1 MGRALRRKL
10 KLEQILR
17 HLEVRYDLIMSR
29 SETHLRELTREHAK
43 KYGTLVGAGGDSTF
57 HIMVNEIMAAG
68 AEVNFGLIGVGSSN
82 DITLEFG
89 LDSLEKACRAL
100 KGGRVRKI
108 DLGCIREGGTPLPYF
123 LGQANIGLGAFV
135 NMRVAEAALRKPWL
149 AKRQTLA
156 GILGIRMAYR
166 SKSIPLPL
174 KVKGRAFG
182 SPLARDLY
190 PRASTAEVDPRVKP
204 GAPAAVD
211 AEARRAEGDFVAAIF
226 SNVRFW
232 ATGKII
238 APEAVPDD
246 GQLDACLIRDCSF
259 LRLARISRL
268 ANAGR
273 HAEAGE
279 VEIRRAPA
287 FEVASDKPFE
297 IQSDGEIIRTSD
309 GRSAFQKVTF
319 SIVPRALNLICP

>member
-1 MGRALRRKL
+1 VPTERISILYNPSAGMGRALRRKL
-10 KLEQILR
+10 KLERILR

-57 HIMVNEIMAAG
+57 HIMVNELVPAG

-100 KGGRVRKI
+100 KGGRVRKV
-108 DLGCIREGGTPLPYF
+108 DLGCIREGGTPLSYF

-135 NMRVAEAALRKPWL
+135 NIRIAETALRKPWL
-149 AKRQTLA
+149 ARRQTLA

-174 KVKGRAFG
+174 K
-182 SPLARDLY
+182 
-190 PRASTAEVDPRVKP
+190 
-204 GAPAAVD
+204 VD

-238 APEAVPDD
+238 APGAVPDD

-273 HAEAGE
+273 HAEADE

-287 FEVASDKPFE
+287 FEVTSDKPFE
-297 IQSDGEIIRTSD
+297 IQSDGEIIRTPD
-309 GRSAFQKVTF
+309 GRPLFHKVTF

>member
-1 MGRALRRKL
+1 MPAERISILYNPSAGMGRALRRKL

-68 AEVNFGLIGVGSSN
+68 ANVNFGLIGVGSSN

-89 LDSLEKACRAL
+89 VDSLEKACRAL
-100 KGGRVRKI
+100 KGGRARRI
-108 DLGCIREGGTPLPYF
+108 DLGCVREGGTPLRYF
-123 LGQANIGLGAFV
+123 IGQANIGLGAFV
-135 NMRVAEAALRKPWL
+135 NMRVSETALRKPWL

-156 GILGIRMAYR
+156 GVLSIRKAYR
-166 SKSIPLPL
+166 SKSIPLP
-174 KVKGRAFG
+174 VKI
-182 SPLARDLY
+182 
-190 PRASTAEVDPRVKP
+190 
-204 GAPAAVD
+204 D
-211 AEARRAEGDFVAAIF
+211 AEARRTEGDFVAAIF
-226 SNVRFW
+226 SNIRFW

-238 APEAVPDD
+238 NPEAVPDD

-259 LRLARISRL
+259 FRLARISRL
-268 ANAGR
+268 ADTGR
-273 HAEAGE
+273 HTAAAE

-287 FEVASDKPFE
+287 FEVSSEKPFE
-297 IQSDGEIIRTSD
+297 IQSDGEIIRTPD
-309 GRSAFQKVTF
+309 GRPTFNGVTF
-319 SIVPRALNLICP
+319 SIVPRALSLICPSVNTADPK

>member
-29 SETHLRELTREHAK
+29 SETHLRELTREHAE

-57 HIMVNEIMAAG
+57 HIMVNEIIAAG

-82 DITLEFG
+82 DIALEFG

-100 KGGRVRKI
+100 KGGRSRKI
-108 DLGCIREGGTPLPYF
+108 DLGCIREGGTPLSYF

-135 NMRVAEAALRKPWL
+135 NIRVAETALRKPWL

-166 SKSIPLPL
+166 SKGIPLPL
-174 KVKGRAFG
+174 KVH
-182 SPLARDLY
+182 
-190 PRASTAEVDPRVKP
+190 
-204 GAPAAVD
+204 
-211 AEARRAEGDFVAAIF
+211 AEAGRTEGDFVAAIF

-273 HAEAGE
+273 HAEANE
-279 VEIRRAPA
+279 VEIRRAPT
-287 FEVASDKPFE
+287 FEVSSDKSFE
-297 IQSDGEIIRTSD
+297 IQSDGEIIRTAD

>member
-1 MGRALRRKL
+1 VPTERISILYNPSAGMGRALRRKL
-10 KLEQILR
+10 KLERILR

-57 HIMVNEIMAAG
+57 HIMVNELVPAG

-100 KGGRVRKI
+100 KGGRIRKI
-108 DLGCIREGGTPLPYF
+108 DLGCIREGGTPLRYF
-123 LGQANIGLGAFV
+123 IGQANIGLGAFV
-135 NMRVAEAALRKPWL
+135 NMRVAEAALRNPWL

-156 GILGIRMAYR
+156 GVLGIRKAYR
-166 SKSIPLPL
+166 SKCIPLPI
-174 KVKGRAFG
+174 K
-182 SPLARDLY
+182 
-190 PRASTAEVDPRVKP
+190 
-204 GAPAAVD
+204 VD
-211 AEARRAEGDFVAAIF
+211 AEARRTEGDFVAAIF

-246 GQLDACLIRDCSF
+246 GHLDACLIRDCSF

-268 ANAGR
+268 ANTGR
-273 HAEAGE
+273 HAEADE

-287 FEVASDKPFE
+287 FEVTSDKPFE
-297 IQSDGEIIRTSD
+297 IQSDGEIIRTAD
-309 GRSAFQKVTF
+309 GRPTFDRVTF

>member
-1 MGRALRRKL
+1 
-10 KLEQILR
+10 
-17 HLEVRYDLIMSR
+17 
-29 SETHLRELTREHAK
+29 
-43 KYGTLVGAGGDSTF
+43 
-57 HIMVNEIMAAG
+57 MVNEIMAAG

-82 DITLEFG
+82 DIALEFG

-100 KGGRVRKI
+100 KGGRVRKV
-108 DLGCIREGGTPLPYF
+108 DLGCIREGGTLLPYF

-135 NMRVAEAALRKPWL
+135 NIRVAETALRKPWL

-166 SKSIPLPL
+166 SKNIPLPL
-174 KVKGRAFG
+174 KV
-182 SPLARDLY
+182 
-190 PRASTAEVDPRVKP
+190 
-204 GAPAAVD
+204 D
-211 AEARRAEGDFVAAIF
+211 AEARRTEGDFVAAIF

-273 HAEAGE
+273 HAEADE

-297 IQSDGEIIRTSD
+297 IQSDGEIIRTPD
-309 GRSAFQKVTF
+309 GRPLFHKVTF

>member
-29 SETHLRELTREHAK
+29 SETHLRELTREHAE

-57 HIMVNEIMAAG
+57 HIMVNEIMSAG

-82 DITLEFG
+82 DIALEFG

-100 KGGRVRKI
+100 KGGRIRKV
-108 DLGCIREGGTPLPYF
+108 DLGCVREGGTPLPYF

-135 NMRVAEAALRKPWL
+135 NIRVAETALRKPWL

-156 GILGIRMAYR
+156 GILGIRTAYR

-174 KVKGRAFG
+174 KV
-182 SPLARDLY
+182 
-190 PRASTAEVDPRVKP
+190 
-204 GAPAAVD
+204 D
-211 AEARRAEGDFVAAIF
+211 AEARRTEGDFVAAIF

-268 ANAGR
+268 AKAGR

-287 FEVASDKPFE
+287 FEVSSDKPFE
-297 IQSDGEIIRTSD
+297 IQSDGEIIRTAD

-319 SIVPRALNLICP
+319 SIVPQALNLICP

>member
-1 MGRALRRKL
+1 MPAERISILYNPSAGMGRALRRKL

-57 HIMVNEIMAAG
+57 HIMINEIMAAG

-89 LDSLEKACRAL
+89 VDSLEKACRTL
-100 KGGRVRKI
+100 KGGRSRKI
-108 DLGCIREGGTPLPYF
+108 DLGCIREGGTPLQYF

-135 NMRVAEAALRKPWL
+135 NIRVAETALRKPWL

-174 KVKGRAFG
+174 KV
-182 SPLARDLY
+182 
-190 PRASTAEVDPRVKP
+190 
-204 GAPAAVD
+204 D
-211 AEARRAEGDFVAAIF
+211 AEARRTEGDFVAAIF

-232 ATGKII
+232 AMGKII
-238 APEAVPDD
+238 APGAVPDD

-273 HAEAGE
+273 HAEADE

-297 IQSDGEIIRTSD
+297 IQSDGEIIRTPD
-309 GRSAFQKVTF
+309 GRPLFHKVTF
-319 SIVPRALNLICP
+319 SIVPQALNLICP

>member
-1 MGRALRRKL
+1 MPAERISILYNPSAGMGRALRRKL

-57 HIMVNEIMAAG
+57 HLMVNEIMAAG

-82 DITLEFG
+82 DIALEFG

-100 KGGRVRKI
+100 KGGRVRKV
-108 DLGCIREGGTPLPYF
+108 DLGCIREGGTPLSYF

-135 NMRVAEAALRKPWL
+135 NIRIAETALRKPWL
-149 AKRQTLA
+149 ARRQTLA

-174 KVKGRAFG
+174 K
-182 SPLARDLY
+182 
-190 PRASTAEVDPRVKP
+190 
-204 GAPAAVD
+204 VD

-238 APEAVPDD
+238 APGAVPDD

-273 HAEAGE
+273 HAEADE

-297 IQSDGEIIRTSD
+297 IQSDGEIIRTPD
-309 GRSAFQKVTF
+309 GRPLFHKVTF